1 MIRTSLRRFTL
12 ALTVLALAVAFSAS
26 SILAQGSGS
35 KDGGWIDL
43 IKKGENGKYNKHGW
57 NHYGPGYFSLDR
69 DAGVLKSHDGM
80 GMFWYGEQMFG
91 DFVLELEFMVD
102 DVATN
107 SGIFIRIPYVPTSNQ
122 YIFDCFEIQIYDAAL
137 DASKKHVLHEGANMS
152 AADNP
157 ALHVTGA
164 IYDAKP
170 PTEFPSKPVGEWN
183 KYRITLKG
191 LQYKVEL
198 NGVLVNEW
206 EVRPSGKVATHWPKG
221 YIGLQNHDATS
232 SVYFRNIRVMP
243 L

>member
-1 MIRTSLRRFTL
+1 MIHISFRRFTL
-12 ALTVLALAVAFSAS
+12 AVTVLAMAVAFNSS

-35 KDGGWIDL
+35 KDSGWIDL
-43 IKKGENGKYNKHGW
+43 IKKGDNGKYNKHGW

-69 DAGVLKSHDGM
+69 DTGVLKSHDGM
-80 GMFWYGEQMFG
+80 GLSWFGEQMFG

-102 DVATN
+102 DVTTN
-107 SGIFIRIPYVPTSNQ
+107 SGIFIRIPYVPVSNQ
-122 YIFDCFEIQIYDAAL
+122 YINDCFEIQIYDAAL
-137 DASKKHVLHEGANMS
+137 DASKKHVLHEGAKTTG
-152 AADNP
+152 ADNP

-170 PTEFPSKPVGEWN
+170 PSKFPSKPVGEWN
-183 KYRITLKG
+183 KYKITLKG
-191 LQYKVEL
+191 LNYRIEL